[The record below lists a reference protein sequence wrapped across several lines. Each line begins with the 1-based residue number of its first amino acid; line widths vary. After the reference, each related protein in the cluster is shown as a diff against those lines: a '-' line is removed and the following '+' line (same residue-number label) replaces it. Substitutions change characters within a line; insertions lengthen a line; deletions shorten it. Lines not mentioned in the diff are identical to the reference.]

1 MLVFGDGLGVVT
13 LPWSQ
18 WHKRNELAQVPS
30 TLYNNK
36 KRSTEGKE
44 GEENYS
50 WCKGYQSNVDNGQG
64 SENLFISSVAM
75 TK

>member
-1 MLVFGDGLGVVT
+1 MNYQSQLKRLVDKQIPTMLGGMH
-13 LPWSQ
+13 W
-18 WHKRNELAQVPS
+18 
-30 TLYNNK
+30 
-36 KRSTEGKE
+36 